1 MWVKPQEVILTNAL
15 WVTERANPFFILQRR
30 KGHGTKGLS
39 SLLVGTLDTVFDTKP
54 PPYRILHQTIL
65 SEVSY
70 VVACAL
76 SRNEIMK
83 DWLWLETNLLGT
95 LGDFDTE
102 EEAMEFVKCKIES
115 LLAQTG
121 VDTTVCTEEEN
132 LQFKA
137 SILRFSKL
145 FNMPKEEKLVNYYSC
160 SYWKGRVPR
169 QGWMYLSVN
178 HLSFYSYLFGKETK
192 LVIRWADILH
202 LQRSNSVLFPESIRV
217 STRTKDY
224 YFSMFLK
231 TSETFALMEQLANI
245 AMKQLICEEIF
256 STDTELVHKLS
267 KNVPKKPSFLKRDLD
282 ARAHS
287 EAYRMTFRLPC
298 IEKLDGSTECTLWT
312 PYNKQHVWGKL
323 YISSNYICF
332 ESRVKGLVSVVIP
345 LRELCLVEKMDNS
358 TNSPVVQDAVLLTTR
373 RKTNFLFALLSD
385 RDFVVE
391 KISELLARIPV
402 TKERF
407 MSNNGSGD
415 NLSMNST
422 DQETSE
428 SSWKLQPALMT
439 YFYKDDPTEI
449 NAKEAVKQHLWN
461 IHFAEYGRGICTYR
475 TSKTRELVL
484 KGIPDKLRGELWM
497 QYSGAINEMET
508 NPGYYKWLV
517 DQSLGK
523 STLAAE
529 EIERDVHR
537 SLPEHPA
544 FQTAVGI
551 DALRRVLTAYAW
563 RNPNIGYCQAMN
575 IVTSVLLLYAS
586 EEESFWLL
594 VALCERL
601 LPDYYNTKVVG
612 ALIDQGVLE
621 DLTKDHLPELYTK
634 LEPLGVLSMISLSWL
649 LTIFLSVIPFDAAV
663 NIVDCFFYDGAK
675 VVFQV
680 SLSVLEAN
688 QETLMKCKDDGEA
701 MTALCQYLENI
712 SNANSTLPSMVHRNA
727 YFPANIKNSTKK
739 KVDISELIYESYSK
753 YGFISSSM
761 IERLRLK
768 HRLRVVQNLEETA
781 MKSTVR
787 SVLSDSFITSS
798 FSPEE
803 LQELFTVMKEE
814 QLSQQYW
821 GRGSIVT
828 CQEKYDPTLPFY
840 ELYRLD
846 FEQFKRFFSLLSPW
860 GHGQKYEYLAL
871 RIYKIMD
878 ENQDNLINF
887 RELVQAFALMCRAD
901 INERVKLIYVAHL
914 VPGIQDF
921 DIVSPGGS
929 DDTEVATEA
938 EAYFNS
944 LDHSW
949 SPSSGDS
956 LFSNIS
962 TGNTLNNK
970 NNNSTSNSKC
980 VDYNISSGS
989 VSCSISECSG
999 VTSNTCKNVCNY
1011 SMIMNGNNKSIPH
1024 LSQEQFIQLL
1034 KTMYDMFEGH
1044 ENEQALYH
1052 SIAVTGTRLLE
1063 IGEQGKYMMER
1074 SDISS
1079 DSLFTESKQTTAVNS
1094 PTTPEEIQN
1103 DENADRQSI
1112 SSTESATAKCDNMW
1126 SIRLE
1131 QLLATIYTEQ
1141 PLIDFFSE
1149 KIDFMPQIEKYR
1161 HRRLERTTSLSSSSS
1176 SPP

>member
-929 DDTEVATEA
+929 
-938 EAYFNS
+938 
-944 LDHSW
+944 
-949 SPSSGDS
+949 
-956 LFSNIS
+956 
-962 TGNTLNNK
+962 
-970 NNNSTSNSKC
+970 
-980 VDYNISSGS
+980 
-989 VSCSISECSG
+989 ECSG